1 MDTRTGHA
9 FCMLCEAICGV
20 AVEHDGERVL
30 SVRGDPEH
38 PLSRGHICPKGVALA
53 DVQNDPDRLRRP
65 LRRRGERWEEVGW
78 DEALDEAAMR
88 IAEVQQRDGNDAV
101 GLYVGNP
108 TNASHSA
115 FLFLDLLATSLDT
128 RNRFTANSVD
138 ALPRLLTSSLLYGRQ
153 TSLPVPDIDRS
164 SFLLVLG
171 ANPLV
176 SNGSVM
182 TVPDVGRR
190 LRELRERGGRWVV
203 VDPRRTES
211 ASVADEHHFIRPGTD
226 ALFLAAMLHTLF
238 AEQRIA
244 PRHLVE
250 MLDGLDQ
257 LPELLSPFTPEAVA
271 QAVGVEAATIA
282 RLARDFA
289 SAPSAACYGRM
300 GTSTQEFG
308 TLATWLIDLLN
319 ILTGNLDRPGGAM
332 FTTPAVD
339 LGPLSSL
346 LGQVGEFERWRSR
359 VSGLPEF
366 NGELPVA
373 ALAEEIETP
382 GRGRIR
388 ALITHAGNPVLSLP
402 NGPRLSRAFEGLDF
416 MLSIDIYRNETS
428 RHAHLILPPAFGLE
442 QDAYPL
448 VYQAM
453 AVRNTAQYAP
463 ALLERPA
470 GSLRDWEV
478 VLELGRRIGARRGGL
493 ARWQAGLQTALARW
507 IGPSGALRLLL
518 RLGPQ
523 PVSLGRLRREPHG
536 VDLGPLEP
544 RLPGLL
550 GRGRRIR
557 LVPEPMR
564 RDLPRLERRLAN
576 ASAAEAGLLLIGRR
590 TLRSNNSWM
599 HNCERLVSGR
609 ERCVLLMHP
618 DDARQRGLATGQRA
632 VLKSRAGRIEVS
644 LDVSDEVMPGVVS
657 LPHGWG
663 HDRPGTQLRVA
674 ALHPGVSMNDAVD
687 DACVDALSGTS
698 ILNGLPVSVEAIRR
712 QPAEEDRSG
721 TGEPT

>member
-1 MDTRTGHA
+1 MNTRTDHA
-9 FCMLCEAICGV
+9 FCMLCEAICGLV
-20 AVEHDGERVL
+20 VEHDGDRVL
-30 SVRGDPEH
+30 SVRGDAEH
-38 PLSRGHICPKGVALA
+38 PLSRGHICPKGAALA

-65 LRRRGERWEEVGW
+65 LRRRGEDWEEVGW
-78 DEALDEAAMR
+78 DEALDEAAGR
-88 IAEVQQRDGNDAV
+88 IAEIQRRDGNDAV

-115 FLFLDLLATSLDT
+115 FLLLDLLATSLDT
-128 RNRFTANSVD
+128 RNRFSANSVD

-153 TSLPVPDIDRS
+153 TSLPIPDIDRTD
-164 SFLLVLG
+164 FLLILG
-171 ANPLV
+171 ANPIV

-211 ASVADEHHFIRPGTD
+211 AALADEHHFIRPGTD
-226 ALFLAAMLHTLF
+226 ALFLAAMLNTLF
-238 AEQRIA
+238 AEQRIE
-244 PRHLVE
+244 PGRLKG

-257 LPELLSPFTPEAVA
+257 LPELLSPFTPDGV
-271 QAVGVEAATIA
+271 QRAVGIDAATIA

-289 SAPSAACYGRM
+289 GAPSATCYGRM

-339 LGPLSSL
+339 LGPLASL
-346 LGQVGEFERWRSR
+346 LGQIGEFERWRSR

-366 NGELPVA
+366 NGEFPVA
-373 ALAEEIETP
+373 ALAAEIETP

-388 ALITHAGNPVLSLP
+388 ALITHTGNPVLSLP

-463 ALLERPA
+463 APLEKPA
-470 GSLRDWEV
+470 GSLQDWEV
-478 VLELGRRIGARRGGL
+478 VLELARRIGAERGGL
-493 ARWQAGLQTALARW
+493 ARLQAQLQAALARW

-518 RLGPQ
+518 WLGPQ
-523 PVSLGRLRREPHG
+523 SVSLGRLRREPHG

-550 GRGRRIR
+550 GKGRHIC
-557 LVPEPMR
+557 LIPEPMR
-564 RDLPRLERRLAN
+564 RDLPRLAQALD
-576 ASAAEAGLLLIGRR
+576 SAASTPPNRLLLIGRR

-609 ERCVLLMHP
+609 NRCVLLMHP
-618 DDARQRGLATGQRA
+618 DDAQRRSLAAGQRVVVKSA
-632 VLKSRAGRIEVS
+632 VGRIEVP
-644 LDVSDEVMPGVVS
+644 LDISDEVMPGVVS

-663 HDRPGTQLRVA
+663 HDRPGAQLRVA
-674 ALHPGVSMNDAVD
+674 ALHAGVSMNDAVD
-687 DACVDALSGTS
+687 DAGIDALSGTS
-698 ILNGLPVSVEAIRR
+698 VLNGVPVTVDALAAGRMR
-712 QPAEEDRSG
+712 
-721 TGEPT
+721 